1 MKKSEPKKIR
11 LSSETLR
18 LLDESR
24 LLGVKGQ
31 NHMISID
38 LCTVAADG
46 CG

>member
-1 MKKSEPKKIR
+1 MKKNEPKRIR
-11 LSSETLR
+11 LSAETLR

-24 LLGVKGQ
+24 LLIAKGQ

-46 CG
+46 CA